1 MQEGNAHPN
10 VGLEMMDDPI
20 DLHLTTGRRAT
31 IAVQIYQHL
40 RRLIVAGDYAPLES
54 LSENELA
61 TRFRVSRTPVREA
74 LGKLEEEKLVS
85 ILPQYGTFVA
95 PIVTDRVFSDQF
107 VREALECAA
116 IGEATTRC
124 TERDAQALWAIVES
138 QRTAPSEKAF
148 FAADEAMHRALMVL
162 AGQEA
167 AWQVVDAAKVNL
179 DRIRHLSVRHT
190 FKRRSILTEH
200 ERIITAVAANDPDR
214 AVAAMRDHLRG
225 VFASSAQMMQMHPEF
240 FQGAADAPRPLRR
253 KRPTAPDPLVPI
265 DEPA

>member
-1 MQEGNAHPN
+1 MQAGNARSSP
-10 VGLEMMDDPI
+10 GRERMDDPI
-20 DLHLTTGRRAT
+20 DLQLTTGRRAT
-31 IAVQIYQHL
+31 IAVQIYRHL
-40 RRLIVAGDYAPLES
+40 RRQIVVGDYAPLQP

-61 TRFRVSRTPVREA
+61 ARFRVSRTPIREA

-116 IGEATTRC
+116 IGLAAIRC
-124 TERDAQALWAIVES
+124 TGPDADALGAIIES
-138 QRTAPSEKAF
+138 QRTAPSEQAF
-148 FAADEAMHRALMVL
+148 FAADEAMHRALMAL

-190 FKRRSILTEH
+190 FKRRMILTEH
-200 ERIITAVAANDPDR
+200 ERIIAAVVANDADR
-214 AVAAMRDHLRG
+214 AVAAMREHLRG
-225 VFASSAQMMQMHPEF
+225 VFASSAQMMLMYPEF
-240 FQGAADAPRPLRR
+240 FQGTADAPRPVRR
-253 KRPTAPDPLVPI
+253 KRPAAAG
-265 DEPA
+265 EPA